1 MIANDGSPSPEY
13 EGRLSAVLAARDW
26 EGLRDFAREHNAIPE
41 DIEVKPQHFWEV
53 MLHKLTC
60 NRLDLLGLHEQS
72 RSWLSAH
79 GYTTDLGG
87 Y

>member
-1 MIANDGSPSPEY
+1 
-13 EGRLSAVLAARDW
+13 
-26 EGLRDFAREHNAIPE
+26 LRDFSQRNNEIPA
-41 DIEVKPQHFWEV
+41 DVAAQPQHFWEV

-60 NRLDLLGLHEQS
+60 NRIDLLGLHEDS
-72 RSWLSAH
+72 RAWLAER

>member
-1 MIANDGSPSPEY
+1 
-13 EGRLSAVLAARDW
+13 
-26 EGLRDFAREHNAIPE
+26 
-41 DIEVKPQHFWEV
+41 

-72 RSWLSAH
+72 RSWLTAH